1 MKKNPILIILVII
14 NTIGVVLLFISQN
27 SLNEKMIR
35 SSNEFS
41 ESTATQVK
49 LIQKETK
56 EGFTLS
62 ELKVAPLAINLAKES
77 GPQRYIKIHMAFQ
90 IETPSSSRNLEISSK
105 MPTIRDE
112 IVRYL
117 NRKTEQDILKYSGK
131 EVVKNHII
139 DYSNKVLKKDQ
150 VVDIFFT
157 RFEVN

>member
-1 MKKNPILIILVII
+1 MII

>member
-1 MKKNPILIILVII
+1 
-14 NTIGVVLLFISQN
+14 
-27 SLNEKMIR
+27 MIR